1 MKILIATDTYP
12 QQLNG
17 VSRVLAKTYK
27 ELTARGHEVKVLSAD
42 DFKNFPWPGY
52 KEVKIAIFPGPKAAR
67 IIEQFSPDAIH
78 IMTEGPIGWAVRGY
92 CRRRNIRFTTSWLSR
107 LSEYVS
113 IRYKIPLKWLH
124 GLLRRF
130 HNSAALT
137 MVTTEGMATEAR
149 IQGIAR
155 VQRWRRGVE
164 LDKFR
169 PIETS
174 VFDGLD
180 RPIMLNV
187 GRVAIE
193 KSLDKFLSLELP
205 GTKVIVGDGPQIGEL
220 KRRFPEVVYL
230 GVREGEALTECYSGA
245 DVFVFPSIT
254 DTFGLVN
261 LESLA
266 CGLPVAAYPVTG
278 PRDIIGDAPVGALHN
293 NLKVAIER
301 ALLQNREDCI
311 AHARTYSWDVAT
323 EDFISNLV
331 PVGAIEAL
339 PVDT

>member
-12 QQLNG
+12 KQLNG
-17 VSRVLAKTYK
+17 VSRVLDKTES
-27 ELTARGHEVKVLSAD
+27 ELSARGHEVKIVSAD
-42 DFKNFPWPGY
+42 DFTNFPWPGY
-52 KEVKIAIFPGPKAAR
+52 KEIKIAVFPARKAAR

-78 IMTEGPIGWAVRGY
+78 IMSEGPVGWAVRGY
-92 CRRRNIRFTTSWLSR
+92 CIRNNLRFTTSWLSR

-130 HNSAALT
+130 HNAAAQT
-137 MVTTEGMATEAR
+137 MVTTAGMTAEAR
-149 IQGIAR
+149 TLGIAR
-155 VQRWRRGVE
+155 VTRWRRGVE

-169 PIETS
+169 PVETTL
-174 VFDGLD
+174 FQGLT

-187 GRVAIE
+187 GRVAVE
-193 KSLDKFLSLELP
+193 KSLEKFLSLDLA
-205 GTKVIVGDGPQIGEL
+205 GTKVIVGDGPQLKAL
-220 KRRFPEVVYL
+220 KRKFPEVLYL
-230 GVREGEALTECYSGA
+230 GVKEGEELTECYSAA
-245 DVFVFPSIT
+245 DVFVFPSLT

-278 PRDIIGDAPVGALHN
+278 PKDIIGDAPVGALDS
-293 NLKVAIER
+293 NLQVAIEK
-301 ALLQNREDCI
+301 ALLLDRADCV
-311 AHARTYSWDVAT
+311 AHARTYSWDLAT

-331 PVGAIEAL
+331 PVSVVGAL
-339 PVDT
+339 PVDG